1 LFNNVI
7 RALAKAR
14 SFGPNVTGMVDATD
28 LETTAQYEGCGQVT
42 RTRQITDKRGHEH
55 EVLSMRALVT
65 QARTDLAGHTRLQ
78 KIVFDQGFWDGVDLW
93 WLDQQ
98 GILLVV
104 PGKANMALTID
115 AQAQAAAG
123 EGVTIGRRAHTVR
136 HDQGRIAWTERLEAE
151 VVGIPG
157 LTTYDQYGTLEHGC
171 HHHRRDFQPNP
182 IKAVVVRTWHNRDD
196 GPGGTTVFLTN
207 AAVAKPLQ
215 PFDDDDDRSLI
226 EHCCIKGRQQQWS
239 LQHPPQ
245 KTARAVRVHVLFN
258 LLMFAL
264 ATAYR
269 LPCEQE
275 ESGGEP
281 VGRQHWRRQ
290 LREQRRDQVI
300 VRAAGCYGIVH
311 RAEDSLLLGVTTKD
325 RPPKIGTR
333 QQVLANY
340 RLTTQR

>member
-1 LFNNVI
+1 
-7 RALAKAR
+7 
-14 SFGPNVTGMVDATD
+14 MVDATD

-239 LQHPPQ
+239 LQHPPR
-245 KTARAVRVHVLFN
+245 K
-258 LLMFAL
+258 
-264 ATAYR
+264 
-269 LPCEQE
+269 P
-275 ESGGEP
+275 P
-281 VGRQHWRRQ
+281 GRC
-290 LREQRRDQVI
+290 
-300 VRAAGCYGIVH
+300 ACTSY
-311 RAEDSLLLGVTTKD
+311 STC
-325 RPPKIGTR
+325 
-333 QQVLANY
+333 
-340 RLTTQR
+340 